1 MAYVKPNT
9 FSDGTT
15 LLAAEVQ
22 GNVDALRIY
31 LHEGIVQADLLN
43 SQWVDTRHVQPPRFD
58 PLTGLQHGVTG
69 QQGGQWSGALV
80 RLQFSTSYVTG
91 NGFASSAGDWRRLPN
106 TTFDIDVRRNAKIL
120 MHWSVEME
128 GGPDDVPAVSGR
140 TPAIGARYSYVC
152 PYVGTMDLAGRNNY
166 DPQEIKNNAN
176 GFRSGTPFGPDR
188 PYSACNGYGR
198 RTGVKARTLT
208 AGADVTPIGLCTW
221 SQIDRSVVINW
232 SIALEVWYL

>member
-106 TTFDIDVRRNAKIL
+106 TTFDIDV
-120 MHWSVEME
+120 
-128 GGPDDVPAVSGR
+128 PAVSGR
-140 TPAIGARYSYVC
+140 TPAIGDRYSYVC

-166 DPQEIKNNAN
+166 DPQEIRNNAN

-188 PYSACNGYGR
+188 PYSTCNGYGR
-198 RTGVKARTLT
+198 RTGVKAKTLT

-221 SQIDRSVVINW
+221 SQIDRSAVINW

>member
-1 MAYVKPNT
+1 VSLFCT
-9 FSDGTT
+9 FSRATFIS
-15 LLAAEVQ
+15 V
-22 GNVDALRIY
+22 LRSRAKRSFPTICTIRNTV
-31 LHEGIVQADLLN
+31 L
-43 SQWVDTRHVQPPRFD
+43 
-58 PLTGLQHGVTG
+58 
-69 QQGGQWSGALV
+69 
-80 RLQFSTSYVTG
+80 FSTSYVTG
-91 NGFASSAGDWRRLPN
+91 NGFGSSAGDWRRLPN

-152 PYVGTMDLAGRNNY
+152 PYVGTMDLAGRNNF

-188 PYSACNGYGR
+188 PYSTCNGYGR

-221 SQIDRSVVINW
+221 SQIDRSAVINW